1 VITSPFHSSRSGKT
15 VRLVALHTAEGSR
28 TVESLGRW
36 FQRRPT
42 EKDPGSSS
50 HTGIDD
56 FRIETYVAYDRAAWT
71 LRSGNKIS
79 DNAELCGFARW
90 SRAEWLTHDQM
101 LTLAAQWVRE
111 RCAARN
117 IPLRKLT
124 PAQVAAGVSGVIG
137 HKDWTVGMHDGTHT
151 DPGDNFP
158 WDVVIARARNQEDDM
173 PSADEVAK
181 AVWDQA
187 RKNGFGDTVSA
198 WQVVSAS
205 DARTAA
211 LQAQVNNLQAQ
222 MNKLAAD
229 VAAIKSKP

>member
-1 VITSPFHSSRSGKT
+1 MIASPFHSARNGKA
-15 VRLVALHTAEGSR
+15 VRLVVLHTAEGSR

-56 FRIETYVAYDRAAWT
+56 FRIETYVPYDRAAWT
-71 LRSGNKIS
+71 LRSGNAIS

-90 SRAEWLTHDQM
+90 SRAEWLAHDRM

-117 IPLRKLT
+117 VPIRKLT

-137 HKDWTVGMHDGTHT
+137 HVDWTNGMHDGTHS
-151 DPGDNFP
+151 DPGLNLP
-158 WDVVIARARNQEDDM
+158 WDVVIARARNEEDDM
-173 PSADEVAK
+173 PSAEEVAK

-198 WQVVSAS
+198 WQVISAS
-205 DARTAA
+205 DSRTAA
-211 LQAQVNNLQAQ
+211 LQAQVKALQ
-222 MNKLAAD
+222 AD
-229 VAAIKSKP
+229 VAALKAKLP